1 MIRRTFFLIVL
12 LTGALFLVACGPEP
26 VEMSEAVP
34 TRTPRPT
41 FTPTPFQEAPQPVV
55 EQPATPAPESPGVV
69 AEQPPAAP
77 AEEKPSPTPEEPTPT
92 PEPQTARV
100 VVNSPAVNLR
110 GGPGTQYNL
119 AGTAS
124 RGTELEI
131 VGKNPAG
138 DWWQVCCVNGQTVW
152 IANFLVD
159 TVGPVDSVAV
169 ASNIPAPPAP
179 APVAQPQPQPQQPQP
194 AAPTPV
200 PAAAE
205 PTAPPAPSFTI
216 AKGDF
221 IEPRPNSNPYVTF
234 YGWLCKGGFP
244 CSPSVGGYIMVV
256 EGPSGTFQN
265 AFSESTLDGD
275 PGLDSR
281 YWYNVKVEI
290 PNGPPGGYRAYVAD
304 PGGNQVSE
312 AWEYTVQGDIRT
324 FLPRWLVP

>member
-1 MIRRTFFLIVL
+1 MIRRILFLIVL

-26 VEMSEAVP
+26 AESSEVLP

-41 FTPTPFQEAPQPVV
+41 FTPTPILESAQPVV
-55 EQPATPAPESPGVV
+55 EQLATPIPESAAAP
-69 AEQPPAAP
+69 AEQPPAAQ
-77 AEEKPSPTPEEPTPT
+77 EEPTATPELPTAT
-92 PEPQTARV
+92 PEPQVAKA
-100 VVNSPAVNLR
+100 VVNSPAVNVR

-119 AGTAS
+119 AGTAD

-152 IANFLVD
+152 IAGFLVD
-159 TVGPVDSVAV
+159 TTGPVDSVAV
-169 ASNIPAPPAP
+169 AANIPAPPAP
-179 APVAQPQPQPQQPQP
+179 APVVQPQPQPQP

-200 PAAAE
+200 PAPAE
-205 PTAPPAPSFTI
+205 PTAPPAPSFTL

-221 IEPRPNSNPYVTF
+221 VEPRPNSNPYVTF
-234 YGWLCKGGFP
+234 YGWLCRGGFP

-256 EGPSGTFQN
+256 SGPSGTFQGT
-265 AFSESTLDGD
+265 FSESTLDGD

-290 PNGPPGGYRAYVAD
+290 PNGPPGGYSAYVAD
-304 PGGNQVSE
+304 PRGNQVSE
-312 AWEYTVQGDIRT
+312 AWEFTVQGDIRT
-324 FLPRWLVP
+324 FLPRWVAP